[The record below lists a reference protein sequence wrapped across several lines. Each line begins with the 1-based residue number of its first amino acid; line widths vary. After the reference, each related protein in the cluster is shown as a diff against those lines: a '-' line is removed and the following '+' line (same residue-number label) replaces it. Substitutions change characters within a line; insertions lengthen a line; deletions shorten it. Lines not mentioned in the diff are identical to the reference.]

1 MNFDVKAV
9 GLDAVMKR
17 FKHMADAAT
26 QEAVGKTV
34 ETYARKMAADAAANA
49 PVRDSFLKNSLASSP
64 APDKKSPMT
73 WTFGSN
79 LPYAR
84 RQEYE
89 HKSHKGFVRR
99 SIWANREAYRA
110 ALKRRIIEGK

>member
-9 GLDAVMKR
+9 GLDAVMER
-17 FKHMADAAT
+17 FKNFYDDST
-26 QEAVGKTV
+26 KEAVGKTV

-49 PVRDSFLKNSLASSP
+49 PIKDGFLRGSLASSP
-64 APDKKSPMT
+64 EKLDGTT
-73 WTFGSN
+73 WTFGSD

-89 HKSHKGFVRR
+89 HASHKGFVRR

>member
-1 MNFDVKAV
+1 MNFDIKAIGV
-9 GLDAVMKR
+9 EDVMKR
-17 FKHMADAAT
+17 FKNFYDAST

-49 PVRDSFLKNSLASSP
+49 PLKDGFLKNSLASSP
-64 APDKKSPMT
+64 EQVAQMT
-73 WTFGSN
+73 WTIGSD
-79 LPYAR
+79 LPYAL

-89 HKSHKGFVRR
+89 HASHKGFMRK
-99 SIWANREAYRA
+99 SLWTNREAYRA